1 MELFTMKYENQ
12 KHRMALEMLGAERGS
27 AEIRFCC
34 VAHRK
39 DEASG
44 ELKPEALLLGGSV
57 PVKELTRWAARKG
70 FLKWQRKDLTAKD
83 AKSAKA
89 DAKPAEKKPAPKK
102 PATKKATA
110 KTKPTAQ
117 KKEKKNARSTAKRS
131 TSKSVSRTTRRR

>member
-1 MELFTMKYENQ
+1 MELFTMKYEHQ

-27 AEIRFCC
+27 AEIRLGC

-83 AKSAKA
+83 AKSAKVET
-89 DAKPAEKKPAPKK
+89 KPAEKK

-110 KTKPTAQ
+110 KTKPTAR